1 MSSKFTGERLET
13 SIFNGNTI
21 NHLHRYAIAM
31 PLVKGK
37 TVLDIASGEGYGSHF
52 LSFESLKVY
61 GVDIDKESIDNAK
74 IKYTRDNLEFFVGST
89 SHIPLETNSVDVVI
103 SYETIEHHD
112 EHEQMMSEIKRVLKP
127 EGTLIISSPDKYFYS
142 DKRNYNNPFHVKE
155 LYKADFTELISKYF
169 KNYSLYS
176 QSYIYGSSLILEDSN
191 RSFFEFYTGDYTK
204 LQKTESHPNFLIAI
218 CSDSDLLKINSS
230 IYEGRNIIEDQHLQK
245 KLNNIYNSNTYRV
258 GSFILT
264 PLKFLKRLFKFDK
277 THGKS

>member
-176 QSYIYGSSLILEDSN
+176 QSYIYGSSLIL
-191 RSFFEFYTGDYTK
+191 
-204 LQKTESHPNFLIAI
+204 
-218 CSDSDLLKINSS
+218 
-230 IYEGRNIIEDQHLQK
+230 
-245 KLNNIYNSNTYRV
+245 
-258 GSFILT
+258 
-264 PLKFLKRLFKFDK
+264 
-277 THGKS
+277 